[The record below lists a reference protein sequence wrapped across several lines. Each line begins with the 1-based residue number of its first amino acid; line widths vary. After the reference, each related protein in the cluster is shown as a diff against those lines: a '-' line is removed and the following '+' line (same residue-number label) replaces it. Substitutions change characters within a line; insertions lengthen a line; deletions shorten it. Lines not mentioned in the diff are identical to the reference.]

1 MSKNGRQWWSGWLP
15 ATGSDLNR
23 IKEILDKIMAT
34 QSEIVAQLKD
44 VSQGLKDTQ
53 AAVASLQTE
62 VGKVGTE
69 TDSLIKQ
76 VDDLKAIIDAGGT
89 ITQELQDAVADV
101 ATQAGAVKSGITNVA
116 TAVQAVDDKVPD
128 APTT

>member
-1 MSKNGRQWWSGWLP
+1 
-15 ATGSDLNR
+15 
-23 IKEILDKIMAT
+23 MAT

-76 VDDLKAIIDAGGT
+76 VADLKAIIDAGGT

-101 ATQAGAVKSGITNVA
+101 ATQAGAVKSGITNVT

-128 APTT
+128 VISASTG